1 MAVILGLLCLIA
13 PAAASALFSLAVAG
27 NNLAW
32 GTPVFARLV
41 WGNAR
46 FRPGAFYTGRYSKAI
61 GWFCIVFLVYGIFL
75 SMFPSSGPNPDPQSM
90 NYTVVI
96 NMAVWGGASLYYVV
110 DARKWFKGP
119 KMTLGEGEGGAVGE
133 ITVADMAEI
142 AGVSVPAPSADEDTP
157 SSDKE
162 KSG

>member
-32 GTPVFARLV
+32 GTPVFARIV

-46 FRPGAFYTGRYSKAI
+46 FRPGAFYTGRFSKAI
-61 GWFCIVFLVYGIFL
+61 AIACCVFLFYGIVL
-75 SMFPSSGPNPDPQSM
+75 SMFPSGGPNPDPQSM

-96 NMAVWGGASLYYVV
+96 NMAVWGGASLYYAL
-110 DARKWFKGP
+110 DAHKWFNGP
-119 KMTLGEGEGGAVGE
+119 KMTLEDGQGVMPGE
-133 ITVADMAEI
+133 IIMGETEPGAEEEE
-142 AGVSVPAPSADEDTP
+142 AAAAAAASE
-157 SSDKE
+157 KE